1 MEFRYSRFDA
11 ELAQLADVLR
21 NLERVFNELLLLTD
35 GDVDESLKHLERI
48 GKRYGWFNAKFGI
61 EDFKRWLERRGI
73 VQARGAG
80 PGQGAGAKL
89 GARGERSLRN
99 QALET
104 IFEGLEADA
113 RGDHRTRTPGSGGE
127 RTSETRPWSFGDPTH
142 AIDFNASLR
151 NAYSR
156 SGSFELGED
165 DLEVFETEHNTSC
178 ATVLLLDISHSMVL
192 YGEDRITPAKRVA
205 MALCELIKSRYPKD
219 ALHVVLFGD
228 EAKEVAIADLPYVG
242 AGPYHTNTRDGLR
255 RAREIL
261 RRAKCANKQILM
273 ITDGK
278 PSALTE
284 DDGTIYKNSFGLDR
298 RVVNKTLEEAGQC
311 RRLGIPITTFMLTED
326 PGLVDFVERFTAENH
341 GRAFYSS
348 ASDVSSFVLVDYVR
362 NRRRRA

>member
-1 MEFRYSRFDA
+1 MQYRYSRFDPSIA
-11 ELAQLADVLR
+11 RLGELLK

-35 GDVDESLKHLERI
+35 GDVEQALEHLERV
-48 GKRYGWFNAKFGI
+48 GKRYRWLDKSFGI
-61 EDFKRWLERRGI
+61 DDFKRWLERRGL
-73 VQARGAG
+73 VRAKSDSGGVAR
-80 PGQGAGAKL
+80 PVL
-89 GARGERSLRN
+89 GARGERALRN

-104 IFEGLEADA
+104 IFDGLQADT
-113 RGDHRTRTPGSGGE
+113 RGDHRTRAPGAGGE

-142 AIDFNASLR
+142 AIDFNSSFR
-151 NAYSR
+151 NAFAR
-156 SGSFELGED
+156 SGAFELGEE

-178 ATVLLLDISHSMVL
+178 ATVLLVDISHSMVL

-219 ALHVVLFGD
+219 SLHVVLFGD
-228 EAKEVAIADLPYVG
+228 EAWEVEIADLAYVG
-242 AGPYHTNTRDGLR
+242 AGPFHTNTRDGLR

-284 DDGTIYKNSFGLDR
+284 DDGVIYKNSFGLDR

-311 RRLGIPITTFMLTED
+311 RRLGIPITTFMLTQD
-326 PGLVDFVERFTAENH
+326 PGLVEFVEQFTAENR
-341 GRAFYSS
+341 GRAFYAS
-348 ASDVSSFVLVDYVR
+348 AGDVSSFVLVDYVR
-362 NRRRRA
+362 NRRRRG